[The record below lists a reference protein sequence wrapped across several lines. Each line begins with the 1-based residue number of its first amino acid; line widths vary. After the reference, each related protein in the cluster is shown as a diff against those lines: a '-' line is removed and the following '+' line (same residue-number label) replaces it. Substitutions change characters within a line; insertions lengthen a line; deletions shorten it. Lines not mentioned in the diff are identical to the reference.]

1 MKGPE
6 SGTLFVV
13 ATPIGNLEDITLRAL
28 RVLRE
33 VAVVAAEDTRRS
45 GNLLR
50 HFEIRTPLV
59 SLNEHNEL
67 RRGGQLLSRLL
78 AGESVAL
85 VTDAGTPGISDP
97 GAGFVRLAR
106 EAGIRIEPVPGASA
120 VTAVLSVSG
129 LESEWFVFLGFPPI
143 RSHDRKLWLSKLA
156 AYREMLVVC
165 FEAPHRLHRTLR
177 DFRLILGNQPILLA
191 REVTKMHEEWLQGS
205 VASLESL
212 VGEPRGEFVIV
223 IPPVSTPRVELPPLE
238 DKEVRALFGQI
249 TETGPATRREAIR
262 TLAERTGRPQ
272 KEIYAALERAKLSVE
287 NPK

>member
-33 VAVVAAEDTRRS
+33 VAVVAAEDTRHS

-59 SLNEHNEL
+59 SLHEHNEL

-106 EAGIRIEPVPGASA
+106 EAGLRIEPVPGASA

-129 LESEWFVFLGFPPI
+129 LESEWFVFLGFPPT
-143 RSHDRKLWLSKLA
+143 RSYDRKSWLAKLA
-156 AYREMLVVC
+156 KLRDMLVVC

-177 DFRLILGNQPILLA
+177 DLQVILGNQPILLA
-191 REVTKMHEEWLQGS
+191 REVTKVHEEWLVGP
-205 VASLESL
+205 VESL
-212 VGEPRGEFVIV
+212 GSSVGEPRGEFVIV
-223 IPPVSTPRVELPPLE
+223 IPPVATPHVELPALE
-238 DKEVRALFGQI
+238 DAEVRTLFGQI
-249 TETGPATRREAIR
+249 TENTTITRREAIR

-272 KEIYAALERAKLSVE
+272 KEIYAALERTKLSVE
-287 NPK
+287 RPK